1 MPSEALRAHCVACR
15 ASNATASRLNVLEH
29 RVRQTRTQAERIVIA
44 VISARGKRK
53 HCARLLVTDDEVD
66 DEHHGRSIVDS
77 RARLS
82 LEPGRYRSDTI
93 NYVWAAFFFN
103 NTMCVIAW
111 YLVFIFL
118 SCFLHLYLK
127 ARKMHMVCHCSNE
140 V

>member
-1 MPSEALRAHCVACR
+1 MRLRQAR
-15 ASNATASRLNVLEH
+15 TTAD

-82 LEPGRYRSDTI
+82 LEPGRYRSDKA
-93 NYVWAAFFFN
+93 NYVWAALFFKTHN
-103 NTMCVIAW
+103 
-111 YLVFIFL
+111 
-118 SCFLHLYLK
+118 
-127 ARKMHMVCHCSNE
+127 VCHCVVYCFYLPILCLYVLS
-140 V
+140 

>member
-1 MPSEALRAHCVACR
+1 MRLRQAR
-15 ASNATASRLNVLEH
+15 TTAD

-82 LEPGRYRSDTI
+82 LEPGRCRSDKA
-93 NYVWAAFFFN
+93 NYVWAAFFFK
-103 NTMCVIAW
+103 NTMFVIAW

-118 SCFLHLYLK
+118 SCFLHVYLK
-127 ARKMHMVCHCSNE
+127 VRKMHMICHCSNE